1 MKMWTLWKVKNDQ
14 TLPILV
20 HEWLDCCFL
29 SSYSLSLAWSFL
41 LLGKIKIP
49 NPRVTSTFWQHLMK
63 SEDLFLKPTPEAF
76 NTSQNPIIPLLKYP
90 ITLHD
95 IWFPRLQKKKQISR
109 TLQVQVCSWRTG
121 WMAWHSHLPSLLLLL
136 LPSLWLPH
144 VIICLPCCT
153 KSFVLL

>member
-1 MKMWTLWKVKNDQ
+1 MKMWTLWKVTNDQ

-90 ITLHD
+90 ITLHH
-95 IWFPRLQKKKQISR
+95 IWFPRLQKKKANKPNSSSTGVFLEDWLDGLTLPFAISLAIVIAISLASTCYYLS
-109 TLQVQVCSWRTG
+109 TLL
-121 WMAWHSHLPSLLLLL
+121 H
-136 LPSLWLPH
+136 
-144 VIICLPCCT
+144 
-153 KSFVLL
+153 